1 MRSRLGYRKRAVW
14 QRGESGAGDGIRTR
28 DINLGKVALYQLS
41 YSRLGESGG
50 LRFRLW
56 MFRGYSTFSNEI
68 VRKSIHLIATRR
80 LSRSPSR
87 EGSAAGSQPV
97 PHSSFYVIVNKR
109 DNLTRYFCRKTTWL
123 C

>member
-1 MRSRLGYRKRAVW
+1 MRSRLGDRKRDGW
-14 QRGESGAGDGIRTR
+14 RKEESGAGDGIRTR

-41 YSRLGESGG
+41 YSRLGESGS

-80 LSRSPSR
+80 LSRSPSH
-87 EGSAAGSQPV
+87 EGAAAGSQSV
-97 PHSSFYVIVNKR
+97 PRSSLYIVVNKR
-109 DNLTRYFCRKTTWL
+109 DNLRRYFCRKTARL

>member
-1 MRSRLGYRKRAVW
+1 
-14 QRGESGAGDGIRTR
+14 
-28 DINLGKVALYQLS
+28 
-41 YSRLGESGG
+41 LGESGS

-80 LSRSPSR
+80 LSRSPSH
-87 EGSAAGSQPV
+87 EGAAAGSQTV
-97 PHSSFYVIVNKR
+97 PRSSLYIVVNKR
-109 DNLTRYFCRKTTWL
+109 DNLRRYFCRKTARL